1 MLRAKCK
8 KCKTEIAAKENTG
21 KYVTCG
27 CGAIGLDGGWYD
39 TCRITGNI
47 QDFDLAY
54 DKAHDNLFQ
63 SMLDKAYE
71 PGESFGGL
79 VDKVWQW
86 FDDKH
91 LNDPVMQTVKVTEE
105 VGELAHEIAR
115 HRYDSPEVID
125 ALGDTL
131 VTIIGVCHHLNISPA
146 VALGEAYDEI
156 KNRKGKVINGSFVKC
171 EDNK

>member
-8 KCKTEIAAKENTG
+8 KCKTEIAVKENTG
-21 KYVTCG
+21 EYVSCK
-27 CGAIGLDGGWYD
+27 CCAIGLDGGWCD
-39 TCRITGNI
+39 TYRMTGSI

-63 SMLDKAYE
+63 GILEKADE
-71 PGESFGGL
+71 PGESINEL

-91 LNDPVMQTVKVTEE
+91 LDDPVMQTVKVMEE

-115 HRYDSPEVID
+115 HNYDSPEVID

-131 VTIIGVCHHLNISPA
+131 VTIIGVCHHLHISPA

-156 KNRKGKVINGSFVKC
+156 KSRKGKVINGSFVK
-171 EDNK
+171 EEK